1 MPTGSA
7 AVRDSGRLLDL
18 CESGWASALRGK
30 VLVAEAEPELHGD
43 LLPAVA
49 AAISRRGA
57 GTAAE
62 RWPACLL
69 MTVVGAVA
77 AGYRHGSA
85 WAVWW
90 RACGRRVPSA
100 AEAAAWERAF
110 RSAATVF
117 GLAEFGGLSGD
128 EAVLLHTGVPDAF
141 LEDLFSTFVA
151 GLGTSASAPVVL
163 LSRQPEAAPFLSR
176 CQDALTAIGDDRAVR
191 GPAPPR
197 RFLDAMA
204 DFRSRHEGSI
214 GVRSGGLRI
223 EPFGRGPVLVAAD
236 GSEAPAAVADV
247 RGRLFV
253 FGEDDAAVAEDAVLS
268 AATVW
273 LLYPADRPPVVGGT
287 LRVVAQGSLPARWS
301 GWSLVAADLQ
311 DVTWLR
317 AGEPGCARRVVSGR
331 RGPTLVTSA
340 PLAGLAHG
348 AGRPVFAEP
357 PVLRLPAGAAEWS
370 VEVRDRD
377 AGARVR
383 KTVRGQAEAATETSA
398 FWDDVPRPL
407 IGEYSVRVGG
417 GDGPGMV
424 RSVALAESLV
434 VERFPDVRL
443 VTAEG
448 LEPAEV
454 VLHPGRGM
462 TAVPAALTFEA
473 TCPRLPVD
481 LVTRHRRERFVVE
494 PPRMRVG
501 IESGTPEADAV
512 RPPRLERAEL
522 ARAGRLFIALPGSE
536 RLPSLEVV
544 ADGRVVQTV
553 RPHRDGGYNLRRV
566 LDTVTA
572 QADTVLRLTHDG
584 RSATVAWILDT
595 ASPQDPWLP
604 HATGSAQA

>member
-1 MPTGSA
+1 MRTGSA
-7 AVRDSGRLLDL
+7 VARDSGRLLEL
-18 CESGWASALRGK
+18 CESAWAPALRGK
-30 VLVAEAEPELHGD
+30 VLVAEAEPELRID

-62 RWPACLL
+62 RWPASLL
-69 MTVVGAVA
+69 MSVVGAVA

-90 RACGRRVPSA
+90 RACGKRVPSA
-100 AEAAAWERAF
+100 AGAVAWERAF

-117 GLAEFGGLSGD
+117 GLAELGDRSGD
-128 EAVLLHTGVPDAF
+128 EAILLHTGVPDAF
-141 LEDLFSTFVA
+141 LEDLCSALVR
-151 GLGTSASAPVVL
+151 GLGTPVSAPVAL
-163 LSRQPEAAPFLSR
+163 LFGQPEAAAFLSR
-176 CQDALTAIGDDRAVR
+176 CHDAMAVIGDAGAVR
-191 GPAPPR
+191 DPLPR

-204 DFRSRHEGSI
+204 DFQSRHEGLISV
-214 GVRSGGLRI
+214 GRRALRI
-223 EPFGRGPVLVAAD
+223 EPFGRGPVLVGAD

-247 RGRLFV
+247 GGRLFV
-253 FGEDDAAVAEDAVLS
+253 FGEDDAAVAQDVVLS
-268 AATVW
+268 PATVW
-273 LLYPADRPPVVGGT
+273 LLYPAGTPPEVGGT
-287 LRVVAQGSLPARWS
+287 LRVVAHGSLPAHWS
-301 GWSLVAADLQ
+301 GWSLVRADLK

-317 AGEPGCARRVVSGR
+317 AGEPGSARRVVGGR
-331 RGPTLVTSA
+331 GRPTLLTGA

-377 AGARVR
+377 GGVCVR
-383 KTVRGQAEAATETSA
+383 KRVRGQAEAVTETSA
-398 FWDDVPRPL
+398 FWDAVPRPL

-424 RSVALAESLV
+424 RSVALAETLA

-443 VTAEG
+443 LGAEG

-501 IESGTPEADAV
+501 TEGGAHEADAV

-522 ARAGRLFIALPGSE
+522 ARGGRLFIEFPGVE

-544 ADGRVVQTV
+544 ADGRVVQSV

-572 QADTVLRLTHDG
+572 HEETVLRLVHDG

-595 ASPQDPWLP
+595 ASAQDPWLP
-604 HATGSAQA
+604 RATGSVEG